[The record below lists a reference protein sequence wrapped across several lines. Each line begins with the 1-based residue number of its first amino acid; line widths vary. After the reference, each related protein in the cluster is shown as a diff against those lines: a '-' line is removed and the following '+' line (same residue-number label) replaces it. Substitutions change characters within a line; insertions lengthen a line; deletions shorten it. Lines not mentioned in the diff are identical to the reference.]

1 MNNTEMRSLK
11 MPMFTATQ
19 FGNSKEDG
27 LEDKVLAAQTLLY
40 LTHWGRQLWVY
51 VGKGRLKDLL

>member
-19 FGNSKEDG
+19 FGNSKVDG

-40 LTHWGRQLWVY
+40 LTHWGRQP
-51 VGKGRLKDLL
+51 